1 MPLPYV
7 WRQGQKLLASG
18 AESFGGLHSRFDSR
32 TRARRTPSHKLTWKP
47 FGDLR
52 TLRTN
57 TTLSYLYGKRPS
69 NFPLYTRP
77 TTRTEAAFSRR
88 PHRRPAVHT
97 LMWKGSC
104 TAAHSSSQR
113 AWCDQLRLK
122 MNGAQSTDNESGQNS
137 VKKPDKPLRFVTN
150 YGAPH
155 PKRRRIGAACLTCR
169 KRKTA
174 CSGKDGS
181 R

>member
-1 MPLPYV
+1 LCQKTYKLPV
-7 WRQGQKLLASG
+7 
-18 AESFGGLHSRFDSR
+18 
-32 TRARRTPSHKLTWKP
+32 
-47 FGDLR
+47 LR
-52 TLRTN
+52 
-57 TTLSYLYGKRPS
+57 SLYHANRP
-69 NFPLYTRP
+69 P
-77 TTRTEAAFSRR
+77 TTPPTGSPYPDVEGQLYRSAFLEPARLVRSVALKVAASMNI
-88 PHRRPAVHT
+88 V
-97 LMWKGSC
+97 
-104 TAAHSSSQR
+104 Q
-113 AWCDQLRLK
+113 
-122 MNGAQSTDNESGQNS
+122 MNGAQSTDNESGPNV